1 MQNPLYPGRDTHM
14 LIAANSEKKRSGMS
28 LVAQTVP
35 AQAGFFDFV
44 TTLPNYAEKNLP
56 AARMNKRH
64 RFIIDPFRDE
74 IAGARVLD
82 LAAHDGR
89 WAYAFAGAGA
99 ASVLGIEGRQ
109 DLIDMYAAFPETD
122 FKGRVTL
129 RQGDIF
135 AGMEAEIAAGNSF
148 DVIGVLGIYY
158 HIMDHFR
165 LLQLAR
171 RLNPK
176 LVIIDG
182 AFIKRDGMAI
192 QLLFER
198 TDKVLNAIPQ
208 REGQERALKGV
219 PTFRAMEAMAEAAG
233 FALTW
238 CDWAS
243 LAPGDRDGVQDY
255 FRVER
260 TGRDLVRGTCALR
273 PV

>member
-1 MQNPLYPGRDTHM
+1 MSTS
-14 LIAANSEKKRSGMS
+14 AAT
-28 LVAQTVP
+28 AAAP
-35 AQAGFFDFV
+35 AEAGFFDFV
-44 TTLPNYAEKNLP
+44 ADLPYYAEKNR
-56 AARMNKRH
+56 AADRMNTRH
-64 RFIIDPFRDE
+64 RFVIAPFRAD
-74 IAGARVLD
+74 IDGARVLD

-109 DLIDMYAAFPETD
+109 ELIDMYAGYPASD
-122 FKGRVTL
+122 FKDRVTL

-135 AGMEAEIAAGNSF
+135 QGMEAEIAAGRTY

-171 RLNPK
+171 ALKPR
-176 LVIIDG
+176 LVIIDS
-182 AFIKRDGMAI
+182 AFIKRNAVAI
-192 QLLFER
+192 QLLYER
-198 TDKVLNAIPQ
+198 TDNVLNAIPQ

-219 PTFRAMEAMAEAAG
+219 PTFLAMEAMAEAAG

-243 LAPGDRDGVQDY
+243 LPEGERDGVQDY

-260 TGRDLVRGTCALR
+260 TGRDLVRGTCGLR